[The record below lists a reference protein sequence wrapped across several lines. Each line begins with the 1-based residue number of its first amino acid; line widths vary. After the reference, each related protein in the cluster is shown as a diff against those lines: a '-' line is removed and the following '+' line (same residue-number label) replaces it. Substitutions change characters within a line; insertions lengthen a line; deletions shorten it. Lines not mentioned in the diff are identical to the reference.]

1 MKVRYILALCFLTTF
16 SLTQAQEITISAE
29 KSSFDESQTD
39 KISAN
44 LSAAA
49 SEKITVFFQ
58 ITGTAIENTD
68 YSLSFQNKGGIS
80 LYGGQSG
87 GH

>member
-1 MKVRYILALCFLTTF
+1 MKIRNFLALCFIITYSIAL
-16 SLTQAQEITISAE
+16 SQEITVTAE
-29 KSSFDESQTD
+29 KSSFDESQTN

-58 ITGTAIENTD
+58 NHCFHLVRKIFG
-68 YSLSFQNKGGIS
+68 S
-80 LYGGQSG
+80 
-87 GH
+87 HHV